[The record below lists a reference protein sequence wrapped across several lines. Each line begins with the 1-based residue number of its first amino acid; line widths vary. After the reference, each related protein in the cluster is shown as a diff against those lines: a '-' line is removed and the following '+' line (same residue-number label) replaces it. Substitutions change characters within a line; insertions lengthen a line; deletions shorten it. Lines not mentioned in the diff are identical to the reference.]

1 MCCGA
6 RASRSCAR
14 RWGAARGAPC
24 GFPWQMGAWRS
35 GRSEPMPPSSDRRPS
50 VLVVDDSALMRR
62 VLSDVL
68 GGSGGKTAD
77 GEFRVVATARDGF
90 DAVRKVHQF
99 DPDVVTMDLEMPEL
113 DGLGA
118 IGYIMSE
125 SPRPIVVVSAHAGP
139 GTGAAIRALE
149 LGALE
154 IVAKPD
160 EGSRKALERMGPE
173 LRAAVRRALAA
184 DVSHVSVMARPPVP
198 ARRAPEAGLR
208 ARARFAVAVAAST
221 GGPRALAE
229 VIPRLATGWGS
240 AVLVVQHMPPKFTRS
255 LAERLDSLSALHV
268 VEADHGA
275 PIVAD
280 TAYVAPGDYHMRVLR
295 APDGPAIA
303 LDQEPPVW
311 GVRPAADPL
320 FRSVAQVFGANSL
333 GVVLTGMG
341 RDGAEGVRAI
351 RAAGGGGIAQDRGSS
366 VIAGMPTAAVQ
377 IGGVEAVYP
386 LTEIADR
393 IDVELAVRTAAD
405 QGARE

>member
-1 MCCGA
+1 
-6 RASRSCAR
+6 
-14 RWGAARGAPC
+14 
-24 GFPWQMGAWRS
+24 
-35 GRSEPMPPSSDRRPS
+35 MPSSSDRRPG

-68 GGSGGKTAD
+68 GGAD
-77 GEFRVVATARDGF
+77 GIAGAGEFRVVATARDGF

-149 LGALE
+149 LGAME
-154 IVAKPD
+154 IVAKPED
-160 EGSRKALERMGPE
+160 ANRTALERMGPE

-184 DVSHVSVMARPPVP
+184 DLSHVSVMARPPAPV
-198 ARRAPEAGLR
+198 RRAPDAGLK

-229 VIPRLATGWGS
+229 VIPRLAAGRGA

-255 LAERLDSLSALHV
+255 LAERLDSLSALRV
-268 VEADHGA
+268 VEAADGA
-275 PIVAD
+275 PVAVD
-280 TAYVAPGDYHMRVLR
+280 TAYVAPGDYHMRVTPG
-295 APDGPAIA
+295 PDGPTIA
-303 LDQEPPVW
+303 LDQEPPMW

-320 FRSVAQVFGANSL
+320 FRSVARVFGARSV

-341 RDGAEGVRAI
+341 RDGADGVRAI
-351 RAAGGGGIAQDRGSS
+351 REAGGGAIAQDRGTA

-377 IGGVEAVYP
+377 LGGVERVLAIGDVADGIAAE
-386 LTEIADR
+386 LTAR
-393 IDVELAVRTAAD
+393 GAPTGRTS
-405 QGARE
+405 

>member
-1 MCCGA
+1 MSRPPATCCA
-6 RASRSCAR
+6 APASPSCAR
-14 RWGAARGAPC
+14 PSVAARDARC
-24 GFPWQMGAWRS
+24 GSTWRTAGWNS
-35 GRSEPMPPSSDRRPS
+35 GRWASMPSFSDRRPS

-68 GGSGGKTAD
+68 GGAEGIAGA

-125 SPRPIVVVSAHAGP
+125 TPRPIVVVSAHAGP

-149 LGALE
+149 LGAME

-160 EGSRKALERMGPE
+160 EANRAALLRMGPD

-184 DVSHVSVMARPPVP
+184 DVSHVSVMARPPAP
-198 ARRAPEAGLR
+198 PPRRVPEAGLR
-208 ARARFAVAVAAST
+208 ARARLAV
-221 GGPRALAE
+221 ALAE
-229 VIPRLATGWGS
+229 VIPRLPTGRG
-240 AVLVVQHMPPKFTRS
+240 AALLVVQHMPPKFTRS
-255 LAERLDSLSALHV
+255 LAERLDSLSALRV
-268 VEADHGA
+268 VEAADGA
-275 PIVAD
+275 PVVAD

-295 APDGPAIA
+295 TPDGPAIA
-303 LDQEPPVW
+303 LDQDPPMW

-320 FRSVAQVFGANSL
+320 FRSVAEVFGAQSL

-351 RAAGGGGIAQDRGSS
+351 RAAGGGGIAQDRGSA

-377 IGGVEAVYP
+377 IGGVDAVFP
-386 LTEIADR
+386 LAEIAER
-393 IDVELAVRTAAD
+393 IDHELVARGAGIGGRT
-405 QGARE
+405 

>member
-1 MCCGA
+1 
-6 RASRSCAR
+6 
-14 RWGAARGAPC
+14 
-24 GFPWQMGAWRS
+24 
-35 GRSEPMPPSSDRRPS
+35 MPSFSDRRPS

-68 GGSGGKTAD
+68 GGAEGIAGA
-77 GEFRVVATARDGF
+77 GEFRVVGTARDGF

-99 DPDVVTMDLEMPEL
+99 APDVVTMDLEMPEL

-125 SPRPIVVVSAHAGP
+125 APRPIVVVSAHAGP

-149 LGALE
+149 LGAME

-160 EGSRKALERMGPE
+160 EANRAALLRMGPE

-184 DVSHVSVMARPPVP
+184 DVSRVSVMARPPVP
-198 ARRAPEAGLR
+198 PPRRALEAGLR

-229 VIPRLATGWGS
+229 VIPRLPTGCG
-240 AVLVVQHMPPKFTRS
+240 AAILVVQHMPPKFTRS
-255 LAERLDSLSALHV
+255 LAERLDSMSALHV
-268 VEADHGA
+268 VEADDGA
-275 PIVAD
+275 PVVAD

-295 APDGPAIA
+295 TPDGPTIA
-303 LDQEPPVW
+303 LDQEPAVW

-320 FRSVAQVFGANSL
+320 FRSVAQVFGAQSV

-351 RAAGGGGIAQDRGSS
+351 RAAGGGGIAQDRASA

-377 IGGVEAVYP
+377 LGGVDAVFP
-386 LTEIADR
+386 LGEIAERIAAALVARGAGMGDR
-393 IDVELAVRTAAD
+393 P
-405 QGARE
+405 

>member
-1 MCCGA
+1 MWGTA
-6 RASRSCAR
+6 GSRFA
-14 RWGAARGAPC
+14 RWG
-24 GFPWQMGAWRS
+24 
-35 GRSEPMPPSSDRRPS
+35 PMSPSSDRRPS
-50 VLVVDDSALMRR
+50 VLVVDDSALLRR

-68 GGSGGKTAD
+68 SGANAAGD
-77 GEFRVVATARDGF
+77 GEFRVVGTARDGF

-125 SPRPIVVVSAHAGP
+125 TPRPIVVVSAHAGP

-149 LGALE
+149 LGAME

-160 EGSRKALERMGPE
+160 EANRAALLRMGPD

-184 DVSHVSVMARPPVP
+184 DVSHVSVMARPPAPPPRRVP
-198 ARRAPEAGLR
+198 EVGLR
-208 ARARFAVAVAAST
+208 ARARLAVAVAAST

-229 VIPRLATGWGS
+229 VIPRLPTGRS
-240 AVLVVQHMPPKFTRS
+240 AALLVVQHMPPKFTRS
-255 LAERLDSLSALHV
+255 LAERLDSLSALRV
-268 VEADHGA
+268 VEAADGA
-275 PIVAD
+275 PVVAD

-295 APDGPAIA
+295 TPDGPAIA
-303 LDQEPPVW
+303 LDQDPPMW

-320 FRSVAQVFGANSL
+320 FRSVAEVFGAQSL

-351 RAAGGGGIAQDRGSS
+351 RAAGGGGIAQDRGSA

-377 IGGVEAVYP
+377 IGGVDAVFP
-386 LTEIADR
+386 LAEIAER
-393 IDVELAVRTAAD
+393 IDHELVARGAGIGGRT
-405 QGARE
+405 

>member
-1 MCCGA
+1 
-6 RASRSCAR
+6 
-14 RWGAARGAPC
+14 
-24 GFPWQMGAWRS
+24 
-35 GRSEPMPPSSDRRPS
+35 MPSSSDRRPS
-50 VLVVDDSALMRR
+50 VLVVDDSALLRR

-68 GGSGGKTAD
+68 GGAGGD
-77 GEFRVVATARDGF
+77 GEFRVVATARDGL
-90 DAVRKVHQF
+90 DAVRKVRQH
-99 DPDVVTMDLEMPEL
+99 DPDAVTMDLEMPEL

-125 SPRPIVVVSAHAGP
+125 APRPIVVVSAHAGP

-149 LGALE
+149 LGAVE

-160 EGSRKALERMGPE
+160 EANRAALLRMAPA

-184 DVSHVSVMARPPVP
+184 DVSRVPVMARPPIH
-198 ARRAPEAGLR
+198 APRPPEVGLR
-208 ARARFAVAVAAST
+208 PRARFAVAIAAST

-229 VIPRLATGWGS
+229 VIPRLPAGRS
-240 AVLVVQHMPPKFTRS
+240 AAVLVVQHMPPKFTRS
-255 LAERLDSLSALHV
+255 LAERLDSLSALRV
-268 VEADHGA
+268 VEAGDGA
-275 PIVAD
+275 PVVAD

-303 LDQEPPVW
+303 LDQQPPVW

-320 FRSVAQVFGANSL
+320 FRSVAQVFGAQSL

-351 RAAGGGGIAQDRGSS
+351 RAAGGGGIAQDRGSA

-377 IGGVEAVYP
+377 LGGVDAVFP
-386 LTEIADR
+386 LGEIAAR
-393 IDVELAVRTAAD
+393 IDDELVARGAGVGGRT
-405 QGARE
+405 